1 MKNKPRLPLILLAV
15 VSFAVLSA
23 AAAECGAPAATPVAV
38 EPSPSS
44 CPAATNLYR
53 VGRGLTNIGT
63 CALEMPRCMLYDN
76 SEVPFWGAI
85 AGAFEGAGCTAMR
98 AFAGVVDVISFGF
111 DAGRVYDENF
121 RDFVWQSKW
130 LPATAAKQ

>member
-1 MKNKPRLPLILLAV
+1 MKNRSKLPLLLLTL
-15 VSFAVLSA
+15 VSFAAWSA
-23 AAAECGAPAATPVAV
+23 PAAECGAPAATPAAV
-38 EPSPSS
+38 EPSSSS

-53 VGRGLTNIGT
+53 VGRGLANIGT